1 MLITRLAPHGHDD
14 GAILN
19 RRGQVVEPRQ
29 NLGAPCREFVDREL
43 VPVAFGAEHVGA
55 APGVSAVDDAAEFI
69 VLIGKER
76 VILIEQE
83 RYLLCLD

>member
-1 MLITRLAPHGHDD
+1 
-14 GAILN
+14 
-19 RRGQVVEPRQ
+19 
-29 NLGAPCREFVDREL
+29 
-43 VPVAFGAEHVGA
+43 
-55 APGVSAVDDAAEFI
+55 VSAVDDAAEFI